1 MRNVVVAGIGQTEF
15 GKFLDRSI
23 RSLAEEALD
32 RCLRDAGISIDRIG
46 VTYFANALSG
56 LITGQETIR
65 GQVALRRM
73 GLMGQPIINIDNA
86 CASGSSAFHLAWV
99 SVASGQVDVALA
111 IGAEKLTHE
120 DKTVTF
126 GAFAAGVDVGE
137 RDRMLRETP
146 GSHSLFMDIYA
157 ERARTYMAASGA
169 TAEDFARVCIKSR
182 HAASMSDWAQF
193 RNEITVAEVLNA
205 RVVSAPLT
213 LPMCSPIADGA
224 AAAILVSDEVAKA
237 LGTPR
242 VTVRASDLV
251 SANQDGVD
259 PSCAERAA
267 RLAYEY
273 AGLGPEDIHVAEV
286 HDASAPA
293 EIYLYERLGF
303 AETYKGVELLRQ
315 GHLGRRSPTRQSGR
329 RSVEPWPSSRSDRH
343 CPACRAHDPSARH
356 RRQQAARRG
365 QGRARGMFRRP
376 DRPRLSRSRR
386 DNTGGPKRNG
396 GARGME

>member
-15 GKFLDRSI
+15 GKFLDRSVP
-23 RSLAEEALD
+23 SLAEEALD

-73 GLMGQPIINIDNA
+73 GLMGQPIINVDNA
-86 CASGSSAFHLAWV
+86 CASGSSAFHLAWL

-111 IGAEKLTHE
+111 IGAEKLTHA

-126 GAFAAGVDVGE
+126 GAFAAGVDVEE
-137 RDRMLRETP
+137 RDRVMRETS
-146 GSHSLFMDIYA
+146 GNHSLFMDIYA
-157 ERARTYMAASGA
+157 ERTRKYMAASGA

-182 HAASMSDWAQF
+182 HAASMNAWAQF
-193 RNEITVAEVLNA
+193 RNEITVDEVLNA

-237 LGTPR
+237 LGAPR
-242 VTVRASDLV
+242 VTVRASNLV

-259 PSCAERAA
+259 PTCAERAA
-267 RLAYEY
+267 KLAYEY

-303 AETYKGVELLRQ
+303 AEKYRGVELVRQ
-315 GHLGRRSPTRQSGR
+315 GVTSVGGRLPVNPG
-329 RSVEPWPSSRSDRH
+329 
-343 CPACRAHDPSARH
+343 
-356 RRQQAARRG
+356 G
-365 QGRARGMFRRP
+365 GL
-376 DRPRLSRSRR
+376 LSRGHPVGA
-386 DNTGGPKRNG
+386 TGIAQLVELTTHLRGTAGERQREGAKVALAECSG
-396 GARGME
+396 GQIGLDSAVAAVTILAV